1 MTDEKTPGANG
12 AGAEAEDEIGTGVE
26 AGTEQLR
33 AEMAEWRDKAL
44 RAVADAEN
52 TKRRAE
58 REMNDARAYAIQR
71 FAKDLLGAA
80 DNLERA
86 LAAAPRDSEDPAER
100 NFVLGIEMTEK
111 ALHTAFERNG
121 LKKIESGRGS
131 KFDPHL
137 HQAMMEQPDEGV
149 EPGTIAQTFQPGY
162 ELYGRVIRPAMV
174 VVAARGAG
182 AAASPLP
189 AAEAAPEAANDP
201 APNPYGQPEGPEPSG
216 GSIDTKA

>member
-1 MTDEKTPGANG
+1 
-12 AGAEAEDEIGTGVE
+12 
-26 AGTEQLR
+26 
-33 AEMAEWRDKAL
+33 
-44 RAVADAEN
+44 
-52 TKRRAE
+52 
-58 REMNDARAYAIQR
+58 MNDARAYAIQR

-86 LAAAPRDSEDPAER
+86 LAAAPRESENQAER
-100 NFVLGIEMTEK
+100 NFILGIEMTEK

-121 LKKIESGRGS
+121 LKKVESGRGS

-137 HQAMMEQPDEGV
+137 HQAMMEQPDPEV

-174 VVAARGAG
+174 VVAAKGAG
-182 AAASPLP
+182 ASAPSGAP
-189 AAEAAPEAANDP
+189 AAAGEPANDTT
-201 APNPYGQPEGPEPSG
+201 PNPYAHPEGPEPSG